1 MSYALAF
8 MFGSFCGA
16 IALTFFVAAG
26 RARR

>member
-1 MSYALAF
+1 MTHLAAF